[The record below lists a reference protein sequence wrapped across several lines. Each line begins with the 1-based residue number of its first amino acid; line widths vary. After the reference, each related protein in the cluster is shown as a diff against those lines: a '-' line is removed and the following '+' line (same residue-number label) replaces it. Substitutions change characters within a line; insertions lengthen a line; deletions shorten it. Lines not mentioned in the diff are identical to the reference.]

1 MSRRIL
7 AVLLAVLVAAIVLF
21 ATRDS
26 SSEISVTQTLR
37 TVDLVASVN
46 AINVDS
52 GWSQENGV
60 TRGGAMRL
68 SLDDLRVLTVQ
79 EGTLA
84 AEYGS
89 TSACTDFVKPN
100 ACVLLAD
107 MLGDAV
113 VWFALVPSDV
123 LAGREFLTL
132 PGLVDM
138 QANGDEGVLR
148 NGWVRFNYNDAHFK
162 IDIHVQPV
170 WINIISRFHIEMLHP
185 EELVRDMSGAIFYI
199 ITIDTKWFKKPFMLS
214 NSDAAVSTVRLVW
227 YLVTYLCAC
236 SSQPQSLQ

>member
-7 AVLLAVLVAAIVLF
+7 AVLLAVFVAAILLV

-148 NGWVRFNYNDAHFK
+148 NGWVVKLATPVKRECGDAVTSSLRDFITRFPD
-162 IDIHVQPV
+162 Q
-170 WINIISRFHIEMLHP
+170 
-185 EELVRDMSGAIFYI
+185 
-199 ITIDTKWFKKPFMLS
+199 LS
-214 NSDAAVSTVRLVW
+214 KSIVNLTTDNVVSVK
-227 YLVTYLCAC
+227 CK
-236 SSQPQSLQ
+236 

>member
-7 AVLLAVLVAAIVLF
+7 AVLLAVFVAAILLV

-26 SSEISVTQTLR
+26 SSEISVNQTLR
-37 TVDLVASVN
+37 KIDLVASVN
-46 AINVDS
+46 SINVDS
-52 GWSQENGV
+52 AWSQDGGV

-79 EGTLA
+79 DGTLS

-89 TSACTDFVKPN
+89 MSACTDFVKPN

-113 VWFALVPSDV
+113 VWFALVPSDA
-123 LAGREFLTL
+123 LAGREFLTM

-138 QANGDEGVLR
+138 QANGAEGILR
-148 NGWVRFNYNDAHFK
+148 NGWVINLATPVKRECGDTSTSSLRDFITRFPDQLSK
-162 IDIHVQPV
+162 
-170 WINIISRFHIEMLHP
+170 
-185 EELVRDMSGAIFYI
+185 
-199 ITIDTKWFKKPFMLS
+199 TIVNLTTD
-214 NSDAAVSTVRLVW
+214 NVVSVK
-227 YLVTYLCAC
+227 CK
-236 SSQPQSLQ
+236 

>member
-21 ATRDS
+21 VIRDS

-46 AINVDS
+46 SINVDS

-60 TRGGAMRL
+60 TRGGAMRM

-113 VWFALVPSDV
+113 VWFALVPSDA

-138 QANGDEGVLR
+138 QANGDEGILR
-148 NGWVRFNYNDAHFK
+148 NGWVVKLATPVKRECGDAVTSSLRDFITRFPDQLSK
-162 IDIHVQPV
+162 
-170 WINIISRFHIEMLHP
+170 
-185 EELVRDMSGAIFYI
+185 
-199 ITIDTKWFKKPFMLS
+199 TIMNLTTD
-214 NSDAAVSTVRLVW
+214 NVVSVK
-227 YLVTYLCAC
+227 CK
-236 SSQPQSLQ
+236 

>member
-26 SSEISVTQTLR
+26 SPEISVTQTLR

-46 AINVDS
+46 SINVDS
-52 GWSQENGV
+52 GWSQESGV
-60 TRGGAMRL
+60 TRGGAVRM

-84 AEYGS
+84 ADYGS

-107 MLGDAV
+107 LLGDAV
-113 VWFALVPSDV
+113 VWFALVPSDA

-138 QANGDEGVLR
+138 RANGDEGILR
-148 NGWVRFNYNDAHFK
+148 NGWVVKLATPVKRECGDSPTSSLRDFITRFPDQLSK
-162 IDIHVQPV
+162 
-170 WINIISRFHIEMLHP
+170 
-185 EELVRDMSGAIFYI
+185 
-199 ITIDTKWFKKPFMLS
+199 TIMNLTTD
-214 NSDAAVSTVRLVW
+214 NVVSVK
-227 YLVTYLCAC
+227 CK
-236 SSQPQSLQ
+236 

>member
-7 AVLLAVLVAAIVLF
+7 AVLLAVLAAAVFLV

-26 SSEISVTQTLR
+26 SSQISVNQTLR
-37 TVDLVASVN
+37 KIDLVASVN
-46 AINVDS
+46 SINVDS
-52 GWSQENGV
+52 GWSEENGV

-79 EGTLA
+79 EGTLT

-89 TSACTDFVKPN
+89 TSSCTDFVKTN

-113 VWFALVPSDV
+113 VWFALVPADAI
-123 LAGREFLTL
+123 AGREFLTL

-138 QANGDEGVLR
+138 QANGDEGILR
-148 NGWVRFNYNDAHFK
+148 NGWVIKLATPVKRECGDVVTSSLRDFITRFPDQLSKTIVNLTTDN
-162 IDIHVQPV
+162 VV
-170 WINIISRFHIEMLHP
+170 S
-185 EELVRDMSGAIFYI
+185 VRC
-199 ITIDTKWFKKPFMLS
+199 K
-214 NSDAAVSTVRLVW
+214 
-227 YLVTYLCAC
+227 
-236 SSQPQSLQ
+236 